1 MTLRANG
8 RKLAILGYH
17 KIGDPPPGGWSSWF
31 YISESVFVSQL
42 RHLRENGW
50 QVISVAEFLRGLEA
64 PESLPDRAALVT
76 FDDGYRSN
84 VQVAIPWLQR
94 FGYPSVVFVP
104 TQFIGAHN
112 AFDDGYEPR
121 EAICDWDDL
130 QELERRGCS
139 IQSHSVSHKSLS
151 GLNPAEL
158 ERELLESKTVLETGL
173 GKSVEVFAYPYGD
186 EGVEQALTTD
196 VLKQAGYR
204 AACLYGGGPNP
215 VPVADCYRLMR
226 LAMGPDTDLRSL
238 LIEEAEEVNR

>member
-1 MTLRANG
+1 MTLRANC

-50 QVISVAEFLRGLEA
+50 RVISVAEFLRGLEA

-104 TQFIGAHN
+104 TQFIGAYN

-130 QELERRGCS
+130 QELERLGCS
-139 IQSHSVSHKSLS
+139 I
-151 GLNPAEL
+151 
-158 ERELLESKTVLETGL
+158 
-173 GKSVEVFAYPYGD
+173 
-186 EGVEQALTTD
+186 
-196 VLKQAGYR
+196 
-204 AACLYGGGPNP
+204 
-215 VPVADCYRLMR
+215 
-226 LAMGPDTDLRSL
+226 
-238 LIEEAEEVNR
+238 